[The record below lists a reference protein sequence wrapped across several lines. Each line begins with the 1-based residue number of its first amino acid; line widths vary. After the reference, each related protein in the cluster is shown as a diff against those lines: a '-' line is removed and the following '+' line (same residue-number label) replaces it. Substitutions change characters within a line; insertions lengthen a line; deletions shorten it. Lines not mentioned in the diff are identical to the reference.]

1 MKIKSIGLNLN
12 GGRGLRPFLMDS
24 GFKVK
29 YFYDYAGIPA
39 GTYYE
44 NLAGIASYLDF
55 IDDGTIEVI
64 IDFPIN
70 LAFKYAYEKDPNTKF
85 ICLQKD
91 VDQWLDVWS
100 KTMQKYAS
108 DDKYVFE
115 EAFCKAYLPS
125 TTKTRVADLT
135 EEELRTIYTEH
146 YSAVDE
152 FFKDKPNY
160 LKVRLDDPEISA
172 KLRTFFEISSDIEF
186 DILSDET
193 AVA

>member
-12 GGRGLRPFLMDS
+12 GGRGLRTFLTDS

-29 YFYDYAGIPA
+29 YFYDYSGIPV

-44 NLAGIASYLDF
+44 NLSGIESYLDSV
-55 IDDGTIEVI
+55 DDGSVDVI

-70 LAFKYAYEKDPNTKF
+70 LAFKHAYEKDSDTKF

-91 VDQWLDVWS
+91 VEKWLDVWG

-108 DDKYVFE
+108 AEPYQFE
-115 EAFCKAYLPS
+115 EAFCKAYLDTS
-125 TTKTRVADLT
+125 KTKISDLT

-146 YSAVDE
+146 YAAVEE
-152 FFKDKPNY
+152 FFKDKPNF
-160 LKVRLDDPEISA
+160 LKVHLDDPQISA
-172 KLRTFFEISSDIEF
+172 KLRTFFEITSDIEF
-186 DILSDET
+186 DILSDE
-193 AVA
+193 AAIA

>member
-12 GGRGLRPFLMDS
+12 GGRGLRPFLLDS

-29 YFYDYAGIPA
+29 YFYDYSGIPA

-44 NLAGIASYLDF
+44 NLSGIESYLDF

-64 IDFPIN
+64 IDFPTN
-70 LAFKYAYEKDPNTKF
+70 LAFKHAYEKDPNTKF

-91 VDQWLDVWS
+91 IDKWLDVWS

-108 DDKYVFE
+108 PEQYLFE
-115 EAFCKAYLPS
+115 EAFCKAYLPT
-125 TTKTRVADLT
+125 TTKTRIADLT
-135 EEELRTIYTEH
+135 EEELRVIYTEH
-146 YSAVDE
+146 YKAVDE

-160 LKVRLDDPEISA
+160 LKLHLDDPQISA
-172 KLRTFFEISSDIEF
+172 KLRTFFEITSDIEF
-186 DILSDET
+186 DPLSDE
-193 AVA
+193 AAIA